1 MDTWKPLMTPIKIV
15 LIFLVAGVFFIPT
28 GTSIYKVS
36 DRVSFE
42 AFSRWITI
50 LHNLCPRSNF
60 IELFSTIHK
69 VFEQRVVYDG
79 SDPNDVQC
87 QIDVA
92 NQGRK
97 CSVSNVLAM
106 LNYAEYTDDFN

>member
-42 AFSRWITI
+42 DFFS
-50 LHNLCPRSNF
+50 F
-60 IELFSTIHK
+60 
-69 VFEQRVVYDG
+69 D
-79 SDPNDVQC
+79 NDFAQ
-87 QIDVA
+87 
-92 NQGRK
+92 
-97 CSVSNVLAM
+97 SLASK
-106 LNYAEYTDDFN
+106 